1 MKKNTK
7 SNRSAQ
13 NKLSR
18 KNVAVIAVITYF
30 LFLAVGSA
38 LIFFLPFFLNRDAL
52 LESAHARGRDTLTR
66 YINVNESGISA
77 EYYLFTDDAAMV
89 TTDRAWV
96 LPGEADSLRAMVPEI
111 LDKGSAYFI
120 KVLKGTENSRLV
132 TIAGRKVAADSGR
145 IFVSILV
152 SSMYDT
158 LIILVSFVSV
168 LTLLFLI
175 SIFLILFI
183 MKQHDDFIKLQRD
196 LVSNVSH
203 ELKTPITSIRA
214 MAEMLYDGMYR
225 NETERKRYAQTILH
239 ECYRLNNLVMEMLN
253 LSKLQSNREKF
264 EKEKCYADGIFN
276 PVIDRYM
283 MMCQDLG
290 IDMDVSG
297 LALDAI
303 PPLHT
308 DPEQIVRVM
317 TIILDN
323 AMKFAGK
330 GGHIWVTQDPG
341 NDHVTFCIRDDG
353 PGISK
358 KNINK
363 IFDRFYK
370 ADVTRNSQ
378 GSGLGLAI
386 ANEII
391 HGLNEKIWVESIEG
405 EGSSFFFT
413 VSYN

>member
-7 SNRSAQ
+7 SNRSSEK
-13 NKLSR
+13 KLSR
-18 KNVAVIAVITYF
+18 KNVAVIAIITYF
-30 LFLAVGSA
+30 LFLAVGAA
-38 LIFFLPFFLNRDAL
+38 LIFFLPFFLNKNAL
-52 LESAHARGRDTLTR
+52 LESAHTSGRYTLTR
-66 YINVNESGISA
+66 YVNSNSSDISA

-96 LPGEADSLRAMVPEI
+96 LPGEADSLRALVPEI
-111 LDKGSAYFI
+111 LEKKSVYFI
-120 KVLKGTENSRLV
+120 KMLKGTETSRLV
-132 TIAGRKVAADSGR
+132 TIAGRAVAADSGR

-152 SSMYDT
+152 RDMNDT
-158 LIILVSFVSV
+158 EVIVISFASV
-168 LTLLFLI
+168 FTLLFLI

-183 MKQHDDFIKLQRD
+183 MKQHDDFMKLQRD

-214 MAEMLYDGMYR
+214 MAELLYDGMYR
-225 NETERKRYAQTILH
+225 NDNERKRYAHTILH
-239 ECYRLNNLVMEMLN
+239 ESYRLNNLVLEMLN
-253 LSKLQSNREKF
+253 LSRLQSNREKF
-264 EKEKCYADGIFN
+264 EKEKCYADGIFT
-276 PVIDRYM
+276 PAIDRYM
-283 MMCQDLG
+283 MMCQDMG
-290 IDMDVSG
+290 IEMDVSG
-297 LALDAI
+297 LALEAL
-303 PPLHT
+303 PPLYT
-308 DPEQIVRVM
+308 DPAQIVRVM

-330 GGHIWVTQDPG
+330 GGHIWMAQVPG

-363 IFDRFYK
+363 IFERFYK

-391 HGLNEKIWVESIEG
+391 RGLKEKIWVESVEG
-405 EGSSFFFT
+405 EGSSFYFT
-413 VSYN
+413 VSYI

>member
-7 SNRSAQ
+7 INRSSE
-13 NKLSR
+13 NNLSR
-18 KNVAVIAVITYF
+18 KKVAVIAISAYF
-30 LFLAVGSA
+30 LFLVVGAA
-38 LIFFLPFFLNRDAL
+38 LIFFLPFILNRSDL
-52 LESAHARGRDTLTR
+52 LDSAYTRGRYTLTR
-66 YINVNESGISA
+66 YTNIAGAGIPA
-77 EYYLFTDDAAMV
+77 EYYLFTDDAALV

-96 LPGEADSLRAMVPEI
+96 LPGEADSLRALVPE
-111 LDKGSAYFI
+111 LLEKKSVYFI
-120 KVLKGTENSRLV
+120 KVLKGTETSRLV
-132 TIAGRKVAADSGR
+132 TIAGRTVAADSGR
-145 IFVSILV
+145 IFASILV
-152 SSMYDT
+152 WDMSDT
-158 LIILVSFVSV
+158 EVLLISFSGVF
-168 LTLLFLI
+168 TLLFLI
-175 SIFLILFI
+175 SIFLIFFI
-183 MKQHDDFIKLQRD
+183 MKQHDDFKKLQKD
-196 LVSNVSH
+196 LISNVSH

-214 MAEMLYDGMYR
+214 MAELLYDGMYR
-225 NETERKRYAQTILH
+225 TEDERKRYSQTILR
-239 ECYRLNNLVMEMLN
+239 ESDRLNDLVREILN
-253 LSKLQSNREKF
+253 LSRLQSNREKF
-264 EKEKCYADGIFN
+264 EKVKCYADGIFN

-283 MMCQDLG
+283 MMCDDMG
-290 IDMDVSG
+290 IDMDVSK

-303 PPLHT
+303 PPLYT
-308 DPEQIVRVM
+308 DQHQIFRVWM
-317 TIILDN
+317 IILDN

-330 GGHIWVTQDPG
+330 GGHIWITQALG

-353 PGISK
+353 PGISQ

-391 HGLNEKIWVESIEG
+391 HGLKEKIWVESVEG